1 MVLQVVAMDPIC
13 IDRYNC
19 PQELLEKERELLM
32 EQAKAQKPKN
42 GDVLSKIVQGRLE
55 KFFEANC
62 LLDQSF
68 ILDDKATVQKM
79 LSEMSKEFAGTFRV
93 TKFAVMKVGQPPTLS
108 TVA

>member
-1 MVLQVVAMDPIC
+1 MDPIC

-19 PQELLEKERELLM
+19 PQDVLEKERELLM

-42 GDVLSKIVQGRLE
+42 ADVLSRIVQGRLE

-62 LLDQSF
+62 LMDQSF
-68 ILDDKATVQKM
+68 ILDDKLTVGKV
-79 LSEMSKEFAGTFRV
+79 LAEMSKEFAGTFRV
-93 TKFAVMKVGQPPTLS
+93 TKIAVMKVGQPPRLS